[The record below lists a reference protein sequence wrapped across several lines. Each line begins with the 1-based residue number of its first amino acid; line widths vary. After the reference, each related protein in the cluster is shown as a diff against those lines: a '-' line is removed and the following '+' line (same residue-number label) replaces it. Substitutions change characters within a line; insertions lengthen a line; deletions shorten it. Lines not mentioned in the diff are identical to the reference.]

1 MDDSGNPKTKSG
13 FISAWKKLFGGKSAE
28 DYSEEEIISLV
39 NEGQEMGVLEAM
51 EAEMI
56 QNIFEYGDKE
66 AKDIMVHRSNV
77 IALDGTMSYFD
88 AVGVIVK
95 NGRSRYPV
103 YLEDIDHIIGI
114 LHIKD
119 AFAFCQSNE
128 VFRSSIKDI
137 PGLIREVEFVPE
149 TMGLDLLFRQMQ
161 QEKSHMVVV
170 VDEYGQNSGIVAM
183 EDILEEIVGNIQDEH
198 DEEEEVIQKESD
210 GSLVLDG
217 LTRFED
223 VVEELHLPLEED
235 AFETFN
241 GFLISLLG
249 KVPSEGE
256 HPRLNAYGYCFDIC
270 EVEGNRIGNVTITV
284 LDTKVDSLAKADK
297 E

>member
-1 MDDSGNPKTKSG
+1 MDDSGNPKSKSG
-13 FISAWKKLFGGKSAE
+13 IASTWKKLFGGRSAE
-28 DYSEEEIISLV
+28 DFSEEEIISLV
-39 NEGQEMGVLEAM
+39 NESQEMGVLEAM

-66 AKDIMVHRSNV
+66 AKDVMVHRSNV
-77 IALDGTMSYFD
+77 IAIDGNMSYYE
-88 AVGVIVK
+88 AVGFIVK

-103 YLEDIDHIIGI
+103 FLEDIDHIIGI

-128 VFRSSIKDI
+128 VFRTSIKDI
-137 PGLIREVEFVPE
+137 PKLIRDVEFVPE

-198 DEEEEVIQKESD
+198 DEEEQVIQKESD
-210 GSLVLDG
+210 GTIMMDG
-217 LTRFED
+217 LTQFED
-223 VVEELHLPLEED
+223 VVRELKLPLEED

-256 HPRLNAYGYCFDIC
+256 RPRINAYGYCFDIC
-270 EVEGNRIGNVTITV
+270 EVEDNRIGNVAIT
-284 LDTKVDSLAKADK
+284 LAEGKADSLVKADK